1 MGGHYFCGLQIK
13 YQESLISS
21 DDAGFAGKNY
31 AIVVRRKLREE
42 EDVIRRFYCCSD
54 YRASSS
60 FALPLNFALYMPSRR
75 SLCMLNHLKSFLVTH
90 MHNTETDKETKR

>member
-1 MGGHYFCGLQIK
+1 MSFKLILGGHHFCGLQIK

-42 EDVIRRFYCCSD
+42 EDVIRRFPCLARILLHIC
-54 YRASSS
+54 
-60 FALPLNFALYMPSRR
+60 PPRR
-75 SLCMLNHLKSFLVTH
+75 SLCMLNHVKSFLVTH
-90 MHNTETDKETKR
+90 MHNAETEKERER